1 MTPRLIRHLTR
12 WTARALTRLR
22 DRLAELRQA
31 PDAGSHAVEYAVGIF
46 IGLATMALVY
56 AAYKAGLTHIIA
68 TWATDLTGT

>member
-1 MTPRLIRHLTR
+1 VTRHLTHR
-12 WTARALTRLR
+12 TTQALAWLHHRST
-22 DRLAELRQA
+22 ELGRT

-56 AAYKAGLTHIIA
+56 AAYKTGLTHIIA

>member
-1 MTPRLIRHLTR
+1 MIPMMSHLTAQTMR
-12 WTARALTRLR
+12 VLVRLQARV
-22 DRLAELRQA
+22 AELRRA

-56 AAYKAGLTHIIA
+56 AAYKTGLTHIIA